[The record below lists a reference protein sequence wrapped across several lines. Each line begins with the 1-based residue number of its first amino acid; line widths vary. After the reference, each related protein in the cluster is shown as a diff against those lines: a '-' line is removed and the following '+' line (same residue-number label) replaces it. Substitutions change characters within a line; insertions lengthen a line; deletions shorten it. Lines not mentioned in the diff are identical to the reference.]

1 METRT
6 DMYTDDF
13 SALRTLYASGEQG
26 GHYKGV
32 TLFRRTF
39 QSTTWSNVY
48 HGRTQETTGAGA
60 HFQLDRESVENHRF
74 PYFVIRPTP
83 GSGKRS
89 DGAILLFH
97 GLNEK
102 SWEKYLP
109 WAKSLAEQTGKAVIL
124 FPIAFHMERADREWS
139 NPRKMMRVALERQRT
154 YGADDSSFANAALSV
169 RLQEAPERFLLSGLQ
184 TYFDVQQ
191 LVGNIRNG
199 KDPDVLPAAH
209 IDLFGYSIGAFLSE
223 ILLLENPD
231 GLFSSSRGFL
241 FCGGATLG
249 GMQPASRYILDSPAA
264 QALRTYFTDDFSRKA
279 EAHPRLQW
287 IFERLRSVATLFV
300 SMLEDSGL
308 SEYRSSRLAAVGR
321 RLFAVALRRDRVMP
335 PESVTSTLTLKAHST
350 GMHTP
355 RVDVRDF
362 PFEYSHVT
370 PFPVARTIR
379 EEVDMA
385 FRHVFRMAASHLA

>member
-1 METRT
+1 
-6 DMYTDDF
+6 MYTDDF

-26 GHYKGV
+26 EHYEGV
-32 TLFRRTF
+32 SLFRRTF
-39 QSTTWSNVY
+39 QSTTWNNVY
-48 HGRTQETTGAGA
+48 HGRPRGAADTGA
-60 HFQLDRESVENHRF
+60 HFQLDRQSTENHRF

-102 SWEKYLP
+102 TWEKYLP

-139 NPRKMMRVALERQRT
+139 NPRKMMPVAQQRQLT
-154 YGADDSSFANAALSV
+154 YGAKDSSFANAALSV

-191 LVGNIRNG
+191 LVGNIRDG
-199 KDPDVLPAAH
+199 KDPDVVPAAH
-209 IDLFGYSIGAFLSE
+209 VDLFGYSIGAFLTE
-223 ILLLENPD
+223 ILLLENPN

-264 QALRTYFTDDFSRKA
+264 HALRTYFTDDFRRKA

-308 SEYRSSRLAAVGR
+308 REYRSSRLAAVGR
-321 RLFAVALRRDRVMP
+321 RLSAVALRRDRVMP
-335 PESVTSTLTLKAHST
+335 PESVASTLSLQAQSAALHA
-350 GMHTP
+350 P
-355 RVDVRDF
+355 RVNVRDF

-370 PFPVARTIR
+370 PFPIVHTIR
-379 EEVDMA
+379 EEVDVA
-385 FRHVFRMAASHLA
+385 FRDVFRLAAAHLA